1 MGEIKRLATS
11 AFVLFHVLAITCWSV
26 PLDSPLLTK
35 CRNLVGPYMLWS
47 GLFQRW
53 DMFAPDPLK
62 VNSYV
67 EARVTFEDGHSVTWS
82 FPRMDQLGFA
92 DRYFQ
97 ERYRKYATEYL
108 VANAGL
114 WPDAARRI
122 ARLNNQGPSRPAVVI
137 LIRRWSEIKP
147 PDKNGEF
154 RAAPWQGAGFFVYVV
169 TRDDLKIDIKK
180 DPPG

>member
-1 MGEIKRLATS
+1 MGKIKPLAINV
-11 AFVLFHVLAITCWSV
+11 FVLFHILAIACWSV
-26 PLDSPLLTK
+26 PLESPLLTK

-67 EARVTFEDGHSVTWS
+67 EARVTFGDGHSVTWS
-82 FPRMDQLGFA
+82 FPRMDQLGLV

-108 VANAGL
+108 AANAGL
-114 WPDAARRI
+114 WGDAARRI
-122 ARLNNQGPSRPAVVI
+122 AWLNNQGPSRPAVVI
-137 LIRRWSEIKP
+137 LIRRWSEIRP
-147 PDKNGEF
+147 AGKNGES
-154 RAAPWQGAGFFVYVV
+154 RSTPWQGAGFFVYVV
-169 TRDDLKIDIKK
+169 PRDDLKK
-180 DPPG
+180 DSPG